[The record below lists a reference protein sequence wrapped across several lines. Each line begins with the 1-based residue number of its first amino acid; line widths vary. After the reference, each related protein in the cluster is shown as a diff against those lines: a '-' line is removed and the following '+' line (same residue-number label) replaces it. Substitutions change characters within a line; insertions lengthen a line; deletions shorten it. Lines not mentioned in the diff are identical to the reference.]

1 MVFTGLGILTFQLFP
16 FALPLL
22 VLVIGP
28 LVPLAVVG
36 LLLAAPVVLPIWL
49 ARAVRRAR
57 SRRRDAAARA
67 RRAGAHGGPPGP
79 GSRWSEPLVDA

>member
-36 LLLAAPVVLPIWL
+36 LLLTAPVVLPIWL

-57 SRRRDAAARA
+57 SRRRDAAAGLAVQATMADHRD
-67 RRAGAHGGPPGP
+67 PGP
-79 GSRWSEPLVDA
+79 GGPSR

>member
-36 LLLAAPVVLPIWL
+36 VLLAAPVVLPIWL
-49 ARAVRRAR
+49 VRTVRRAR
-57 SRRRDAAARA
+57 SRRRDAARA

-79 GSRWSEPLVDA
+79 GSRWSEPLADA